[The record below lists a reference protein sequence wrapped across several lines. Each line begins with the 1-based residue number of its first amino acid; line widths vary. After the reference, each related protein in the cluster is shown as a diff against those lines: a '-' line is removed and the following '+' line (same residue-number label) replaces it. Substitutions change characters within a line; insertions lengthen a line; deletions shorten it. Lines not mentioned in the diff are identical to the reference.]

1 MATIELLRTAF
12 GEYDVEG
19 NGAVSPAEFAAILAD
34 MEVEVDEVDAL
45 LGAAGVSAEEDLT
58 WSEFL
63 VLMYSWAAEKRG

>member
-1 MATIELLRTAF
+1 
-12 GEYDVEG
+12 
-19 NGAVSPAEFAAILAD
+19 